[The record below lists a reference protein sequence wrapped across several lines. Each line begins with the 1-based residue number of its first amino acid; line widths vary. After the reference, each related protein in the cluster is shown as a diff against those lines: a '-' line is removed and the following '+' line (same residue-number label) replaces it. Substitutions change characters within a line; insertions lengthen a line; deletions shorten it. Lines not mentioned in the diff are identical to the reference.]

1 MNEQR
6 YQNSRRL
13 FAEACQVIP
22 GGVNSPVRAFR
33 AVGGSPLFIEKG
45 SGPFIWDAD
54 GHKYI
59 DYVGSWGPM
68 ILGHTHPT
76 VVKAVADTLQDGFSF
91 GAPTERETT
100 LAKRVQS
107 FFPAMEQL
115 RFVSSGTEACMSA
128 LRLAR
133 GYTGRNKILK
143 FTGCYHGHA
152 DMLLVKAG
160 SGIATLGIPGS
171 PGVPEEAT
179 RHTLTVPFNDLE
191 AVDKVFAEHGSDLAA
206 VILEP
211 LVGNAGFIRPLPE
224 FLPGLRKRCDGKS
237 TLLIF
242 DEVMTGFRVHP
253 GGVQGLLNI
262 KTDLTT
268 LGKVIGGGLPIGAY
282 GGRKDIM
289 QHIAPQGPV
298 YQAGTLSG
306 NPLACASGIATLE
319 TLSKLDFGSLSAKS
333 QRLVSGFISA
343 ARDAGIALQGDS
355 EGGMFGIFFAKEKVT
370 NFEAAQK
377 TEISLFNKFFHLML
391 ERGVYLAPSAYEA
404 CFMSFAHDDSIID
417 QSIAAAKDAF
427 RVLN

>member
-6 YQNSRRL
+6 YPKSRRL
-13 FAEACQVIP
+13 FAEASEVIP

-45 SGPFIWDAD
+45 AGPYVWDAD

-68 ILGHTHPT
+68 ILGHTHPE
-76 VVKAVADTLQDGFSF
+76 VVAAVSDTLRNGFSF

-100 LAKRVQS
+100 LAKLVQT

-133 GYTGRNKILK
+133 GFTGRNKILK

-191 AVDKVFAEHGSDLAA
+191 AVDKVFAEHGKDLAA

-224 FLPGLRKRCDGKS
+224 FLQGLRKRCDGKT

-253 GGVQGLLNI
+253 GGVQGLMNI

-289 QHIAPQGPV
+289 QQIAPQGPI

-306 NPLACASGIATLE
+306 NPLACASGIATLDI
-319 TLSKLDFGSLSAKS
+319 LRKQDFRALHAKS
-333 QRLVSGFISA
+333 QRLVAGLIGA
-343 ARDAGIALQGDS
+343 AKEAGHTLQGDA
-355 EGGMFGIFFAKEKVT
+355 EGGMFGVFFGKDKVT
-370 NFEAAQK
+370 SFEAAQK
-377 TEISLFNKFFHLML
+377 TDIPRFNKFFHLML

-404 CFMSFAHDDSIID
+404 CFMSFAHDDALLD
-417 QSIAAAKDAF
+417 QTIAAAKDAF
-427 RVLN
+427 RVLG